1 LRRIV
6 NFYLAESRWLR
17 FSALCVLYVSQG
29 LPDGFVRTGLKT
41 YLIRE
46 GASTPAIAAIIASV
60 SWPWAVKWIWGPVI
74 DRFSG
79 SRMGRRRPWIIAA
92 QVMMMLMLAGIL
104 LIPDLSHDTRLLAFA
119 VLAIN
124 CFSSM
129 QDVAIDALAIDT
141 LHERERGIANALM
154 FGSADVGRFL
164 GGAVIGG
171 VLLAYGLR
179 QAIGLEIVILLV
191 IAACPIFIRE
201 RRGDALLPWQLRTPT
216 GYDSAADVAATP
228 SMVRLLLQLKAAFAR
243 RSALL
248 AAVLA
253 GCSLMTTSAHL
264 VFWPVY
270 VQRQLGWSSVDWL
283 SLEGAYGVGCGL
295 AGSLLGGVVATW
307 IGAKRGVMLI
317 SCGLAACWFAYAMT
331 APWWHHAPLVAV
343 LFCAGAALTNA
354 FQVAMFALFMGICR
368 GPVAATQFSAYM
380 ALLNVSGSMGAMLAG
395 LMAPSTSL
403 LALFASLG
411 VFQLGLVI
419 LAALIGAARDDA
431 FAKRS
436 DDLDSQVETQP

>member
-1 LRRIV
+1 V
-6 NFYLAESRWLR
+6 NLYLSESRALR
-17 FSALCVLYVSQG
+17 LSALCVLYVSQG

-46 GASTPAIAAIIASV
+46 GASTAAIAAIIASV
-60 SWPWAVKWIWGPVI
+60 SWPWAVKWIWGPII

-92 QVMMMLMLAGIL
+92 QLLMMLTLGGVL
-104 LIPDLSHDTRLLAFA
+104 LIPDISHNTRSLAFA

-154 FGSADVGRFL
+154 FGSADIGRFL

-171 VLLAYGLR
+171 VLLSFGLR
-179 QAIGLEIVILLV
+179 QAIGLEILILLA
-191 IAACPIFIRE
+191 IAACPILLRE
-201 RRGDALLPWQLRTPT
+201 RRGDALMPRPMQKRAKD
-216 GYDSAADVAATP
+216 GSSADVIVP
-228 SMVRLLLQLKAAFAR
+228 SVFQLLFQLKSAFSR

-253 GCSLMTTSAHL
+253 GCSLMATSAHL

-270 VQRQLGWSSVDWL
+270 VQRQLGWTSGDWL
-283 SLEGAYGVGCGL
+283 RLEGAYGVGCGL
-295 AGSLLGGVVATW
+295 AGSLLGGGVATL
-307 IGAKRGVMLI
+307 IGPKRGVMLI
-317 SCGLAACWFAYAMT
+317 SCGLAACWFVYAAT
-331 APWWHHAPLVAV
+331 APWWNHAPLVAV

-380 ALLNVSGSMGAMLAG
+380 ALLNVSGSLGAMLAA
-395 LMAPSTSL
+395 LVSSSTSL
-403 LALFASLG
+403 LAVFAALG
-411 VFQLGLVI
+411 LFQLGL
-419 LAALIGAARDDA
+419 AAIAAFIGGARDDA
-431 FAKRS
+431 FVKQV
-436 DDLDSQVETQP
+436 DDLNSLHDAAP